1 MKWVGIDTAP
11 GYVAPE
17 PWGRHRGQTPWATS
31 LLEGTAGCTCWKGG
45 SEPRA

>member
-11 GYVAPE
+11 GYVENCGAD
-17 PWGRHRGQTPWATS
+17 TPWATS